1 MVYPLLKS
9 SSASSTSA
17 RLPAWLPAR
26 LPRSRIGNAQA
37 RFAESGRASWRR
49 LAAVALHDPLLLI
62 WQIVTAPFWIGS
74 GVPLPSRPTPRTIQ
88 RSIADSISTQA
99 ITPGVYLET
108 HLQSLVRR
116 FWVAWIFSSIIRG
129 FTFGTL
135 VGTIWTIGGVLK
147 LVDPPFATGLISLIV
162 IGSIL
167 GGGFGATTRPSTIRI
182 AAMLDGTFHLD
193 ERLTTAFDPSLTS
206 ISPTAMRRL
215 QLADAANAFAEI
227 SEDIHGAAV
236 LPIREAVIGV
246 LAGICLLTALLFNIA
261 GSAIP
266 ATADAIVPAFVPS
279 SERFARH
286 QQELESQ
293 QRVSLTQP
301 VKTSQAADQTA
312 NAAKDL
318 STVGAALETQ
328 PVTKPANDDIST
340 GNFGKASQSLRDA
353 ASSAA
358 NLPQADRNALAKKLD
373 EAAAAISPQNQ
384 DLAKAST
391 QAASDLRA
399 GGEQATNGLNDLADQ
414 IDATGKKA
422 TSQDKQAEG
431 APPESSASNS
441 SSDQQTS
448 ADSPAQQGQPQ
459 SDQSQQA
466 NQSQQPSSSS
476 STTNDPGSG
485 MAAQPG
491 IGNEPQKSATDG
503 QQEQTGQPG
512 QPGGAKSGSGEP
524 PQSQPGAGSQQAG
537 QQPGAGAGSTQENGA
552 GKSPASASGTGGS
565 QSQQSEGSGS
575 SGKPGSSSNPSSGSN
590 PSQTAGTGSGAGQAS
605 NEDQSKSTTQKNSSS
620 SGTGA
625 NKKST
630 SDSGGVGKAGDP
642 PPGNADTSQSSNDN
656 PSVQTGDQSLVLQ
669 GTSDKDSIGTGND
682 IGSSS
687 SGSGSADGTAAGN
700 ATQGQVGPAGPDSNH
715 VPDAYRDVVK
725 GYFNGDG
732 TTP

>member
-9 SSASSTSA
+9 SSASSA
-17 RLPAWLPAR
+17 P
-26 LPRSRIGNAQA
+26 LPRFRIGNARAQ
-37 RFAESGRASWRR
+37 FAESGRASWRR
-49 LAAVALHDPLLLI
+49 LAAVALHDPLLFI

-74 GVPLPSRPTPRTIQ
+74 GIPLPSRPTPRTIH
-88 RSIADSISTQA
+88 RSVADSMSTQA
-99 ITPGVYLET
+99 IAPGVYLET

-129 FTFGTL
+129 FTLGTL

-167 GGGFGATTRPSTIRI
+167 GGGFGSTTRPSTIRI
-182 AAMLDGTFHLD
+182 AAMLDRTFHLD

-206 ISPTAMRRL
+206 VSPTAMRRL
-215 QLADAANAFAEI
+215 QLADAANAFTEI
-227 SEDIHGAAV
+227 REDIHGAAV
-236 LPIREAVIGV
+236 FPIREAVIGV

-328 PVTKPANDDIST
+328 PVTKPANDNIST

-373 EAAAAISPQNQ
+373 EAAAKISPQNQ

-448 ADSPAQQGQPQ
+448 SDSPAQQGQPQ
-459 SDQSQQA
+459 SGQSQQA
-466 NQSQQPSSSS
+466 KQSQQPSSSS
-476 STTNDPGSG
+476 STANDPGSG

-503 QQEQTGQPG
+503 QQG

-524 PQSQPGAGSQQAG
+524 PQSQPGAGSQQAE

-552 GKSPASASGTGGS
+552 GKSPSSASGTGGS
-565 QSQQSEGSGS
+565 QSQQSEGNGS
-575 SGKPGSSSNPSSGSN
+575 SGKPGSSSNPPSGSN

-605 NEDQSKSTTQKNSSS
+605 NEDQSTTQKNSSS
-620 SGTGA
+620 SGAGA
-625 NKKST
+625 NQKST
-630 SDSGGVGKAGDP
+630 SDPGGIGKAGDP
-642 PPGNADTSQSSNDN
+642 PPSNGDTSQSSNDN

-700 ATQGQVGPAGPDSNH
+700 ATQGRVGPAGPDSNH

>member
-9 SSASSTSA
+9 SSASSA
-17 RLPAWLPAR
+17 P
-26 LPRSRIGNAQA
+26 LPRSRGRNARAQ
-37 RFAESGRASWRR
+37 FAESGRASWRR
-49 LAAVALHDPLLLI
+49 LTAVALHDPLLLI

-74 GVPLPSRPTPRTIQ
+74 GVPLPSRPTPRTIH
-88 RSIADSISTQA
+88 RSVADSMSTQA
-99 ITPGVYLET
+99 IAPGVYLET

-129 FTFGTL
+129 FTLGTL

-167 GGGFGATTRPSTIRI
+167 GGGFGSTTRPSTIRI
-182 AAMLDGTFHLD
+182 AAMLDRTFHLD

-206 ISPTAMRRL
+206 VSPTAMRRL

-227 SEDIHGAAV
+227 REDIHGAAV

-328 PVTKPANDDIST
+328 AVTKPANDNIST

-358 NLPQADRNALAKKLD
+358 NLPQADRIALAKKLD

-384 DLAKAST
+384 ELAKAST

-448 ADSPAQQGQPQ
+448 SDSPAQQGQPQ
-459 SDQSQQA
+459 SGQSQQA
-466 NQSQQPSSSS
+466 KQSQQPSSSS
-476 STTNDPGSG
+476 STANDPGSG

-503 QQEQTGQPG
+503 QQGQPG
-512 QPGGAKSGSGEP
+512 QPGGAKSGSGES
-524 PQSQPGAGSQQAG
+524 PQNQPGAGSQQAG

-552 GKSPASASGTGGS
+552 GKSPSSASGTGGS
-565 QSQQSEGSGS
+565 QSQQSEGNGS
-575 SGKPGSSSNPSSGSN
+575 SGKPGSSSNPPSGSN

-605 NEDQSKSTTQKNSSS
+605 NEDQSTTQKNPSS
-620 SGTGA
+620 SGAGA
-625 NKKST
+625 NQKST
-630 SDSGGVGKAGDP
+630 SNPGGVGKAGDP
-642 PPGNADTSQSSNDN
+642 PPGNGDTSQSSNDN
-656 PSVQTGDQSLVLQ
+656 PSARTGDQSLVLQ

>member
-9 SSASSTSA
+9 SSASSTPLPHFKIRNA
-17 RLPAWLPAR
+17 R
-26 LPRSRIGNAQA
+26 AQ
-37 RFAESGRASWRR
+37 FAESGRASWRR
-49 LAAVALHDPLLLI
+49 LAAVARHDPLLLI

-88 RSIADSISTQA
+88 RSVADSMSTQA
-99 ITPGVYLET
+99 IAPGVYLET

-129 FTFGTL
+129 FTLGTL

-167 GGGFGATTRPSTIRI
+167 GGGFGSTTRPSTIRI
-182 AAMLDGTFHLD
+182 AAMLDRTFHLD

-206 ISPTAMRRL
+206 VSPTAMRRL

-227 SEDIHGAAV
+227 REDIHGAAV
-236 LPIREAVIGV
+236 LPIRETVIGV

-261 GSAIP
+261 GSAMP
-266 ATADAIVPAFVPS
+266 ATVDAIVPAFVPS

-328 PVTKPANDDIST
+328 PVTKPANDNIST

-358 NLPQADRNALAKKLD
+358 NLPQEDRNALAKKLD

-391 QAASDLRA
+391 QAASDLRT

-431 APPESSASNS
+431 APSESSASNS

-448 ADSPAQQGQPQ
+448 SDSPAQQGQPQ
-459 SDQSQQA
+459 SGQSQQA
-466 NQSQQPSSSS
+466 KQSQQPSSSS
-476 STTNDPGSG
+476 STANDPGSG

-491 IGNEPQKSATDG
+491 IGSEPQKSATD
-503 QQEQTGQPG
+503 GQPG
-512 QPGGAKSGSGEP
+512 QPGGAKSGSGES

-537 QQPGAGAGSTQENGA
+537 QQPGSGAGSTQENGA
-552 GKSPASASGTGGS
+552 GKSPSSASGTGGS

-575 SGKPGSSSNPSSGSN
+575 SGKPGSSSNPPSGSN

-605 NEDQSKSTTQKNSSS
+605 NEDQSTTQKNPSS
-620 SGTGA
+620 SGAGA
-625 NKKST
+625 NQKST
-630 SDSGGVGKAGDP
+630 SEPGGVGKAGNP
-642 PPGNADTSQSSNDN
+642 PPGNGDTSQSSNDN